1 MTELGPVAP
10 AAGLAR
16 AQALVLALVQDS
28 ADAGRDHDR
37 AVACLLDRVRD
48 YLGLSLGLV
57 SEVEGNT
64 ATVEYAVGETGWIG
78 PGDVLPVMDNL
89 CGAALQS
96 PRPVVCMR
104 DAGPPDPED
113 PTGEI
118 KSYIGTRIMVSG
130 RLHGTI
136 TLISREPRTLPVS
149 ETELG
154 VFETAAALIGQHVAL
169 RLAEERYDLAMRGS
183 KAGFWHL
190 DVRRDEMQLS
200 PRFRDMMG
208 RPDSDAAVTLEDFLS
223 NVHDEDAD
231 SVRQAITRHFTG
243 GQPFTVEHRMRRAD
257 GDYIWLQAHGES
269 VRGADGRALRM
280 AGSVHD
286 ITQRRTAERSAQE
299 HAEALRASN
308 AELERFAYVT
318 SHDLQEPLRKVR
330 AFGDLLARD
339 YADRLDD
346 RGRKLLD
353 TMIDGAGRMQTLIQD
368 LLGYSRS
375 AHVAMNVRLIDLD
388 AMIADV
394 AGDFDLALSECSGSI
409 GWRVDGEVC
418 ADPVLMRQLV
428 HNLVGNAVK
437 YRDPSRPPRI
447 ELALDRS
454 DDGGAHLSVTDN
466 GIGFADEH
474 ARRIFEVFRRL
485 HTRGDY
491 PGTGIGLALCQRIVE
506 RHGGRIWAEGRA
518 GEGAVFHVE
527 LPAGAPQEG
536 SQNTEQ

>member
-1 MTELGPVAP
+1 M
-10 AAGLAR
+10 
-16 AQALVLALVQDS
+16 ALVS
-28 ADAGRDHDR
+28 TTADAGLDHTTAIDR
-37 AVACLLDRVRD
+37 LLEGVRA
-48 YLGLSLGLV
+48 YFELPLAIV
-57 SEVEGNT
+57 S
-64 ATVEYAVGETGWIG
+64 AIDGETYSVEHVVDDSKTIIA
-78 PGDVLPVMDNL
+78 GDRFDLRETYCERVI
-89 CGAALQS
+89 ALEQPLYVHNAS
-96 PRPVVCMR
+96 ASLFREHPCYQAMHL
-104 DAGPPDPED
+104 E
-113 PTGEI
+113 T
-118 KSYIGTRIMVSG
+118 YIGVRLFVGG
-130 RLHGTI
+130 RVYGTLNL
-136 TLISREPRTLPVS
+136 TASEPRAEPFSAEDVA
-149 ETELG
+149 
-154 VFETAAALIGQHVAL
+154 VFETAAALISQRIAL
-169 RLAEERYDLAMRGS
+169 KEAEARFLLAVQGS
-183 KAGFWHL
+183 SVGLWDW
-190 DVRRDEMQLS
+190 DVRTKKLFCS
-200 PRFRDMMG
+200 PRFKEIVG
-208 RPDSDAAVTLEDFLS
+208 LPSDDRLISFDVLEDLI
-223 NVHDEDAD
+223 HPEDKGWVVDAVEAHLVERKPFD
-231 SVRQAITRHFTG
+231 VECRLRHVSGHYVWIHARGQAVWSPEGTA
-243 GQPFTVEHRMRRAD
+243 M
-257 GDYIWLQAHGES
+257 
-269 VRGADGRALRM
+269 RM
-280 AGSVHD
+280 AGSVDD
-286 ITQRRTAERSAQE
+286 ISARKAADRQLQE
-299 HAEALRASN
+299 QAEALRRSN
-308 AELERFAYVT
+308 EELERFAYVT

-375 AHVAMNVRLIDLD
+375 AHVAMNVRPIDLD